1 MHFFPKY
8 SYIWCFPKDQEHAY
22 SQFVLPANLI
32 SLRLVTFITLFGM
45 SLFLVIDFFRDVEYS
60 IVLATR
66 AIILTVALIIMGA
79 SYRSKLSSGT
89 IQWMIVILTFLNFGS
104 AMVTALFARMPSY
117 YLTNLLF
124 LIEVLV
130 VTATGLHFRNAL
142 KLNTACL
149 VLFLIFSQWIK
160 QDPFYVSQYP
170 HLISIFIYIHI
181 IGGVLESRRRLNFLQ
196 FTDLTEQKRLV
207 EDLNNQKSKII
218 SILSHDIASPVH
230 SLLGIVNL
238 EKKGQIRPEELPPI
252 MEKIGDELSRVHTL
266 MFSLMRWSKSQMDG
280 FSVVDF
286 LFNLNDLV
294 RENIALFK
302 TKMDSKNIVFNVR
315 ESGEQWVKADIEMI
329 RLVLRNLISNAI
341 KFSKPGGE
349 VNVTIK
355 VDSGNVI
362 FEIANMSP
370 PLSEEAHDQLIGFR
384 MMSTPGTLNERGSG
398 LGLALAKHFTELN
411 NGKLTLQPY
420 TASKQIIF
428 CLELPLAKVPVE
440 NEMASAE
447 A

>member
-1 MHFFPKY
+1 MHFFSKY
-8 SYIWCFPKDQEHAY
+8 SYIWSFRKDQELAY
-22 SQFVLPANLI
+22 SDFVLPGNLI

-60 IVLATR
+60 IVLLTR
-66 AIILTVALIIMGA
+66 AVILAVALVIMSA
-79 SYRSKLSSGT
+79 SYRTKLSSNT

-104 AMVTALFARMPSY
+104 AMVTATFARMPSY

-149 VLFLIFSQWIK
+149 VLFLIFSQYIK

-170 HLISIFIYIHI
+170 HLFSIFVYIHI

-196 FTDLTEQKRLV
+196 FTDLTEQKKLV
-207 EDLNNQKSKII
+207 ENLNNQKSKII

-238 EKKGQIRPEELPPI
+238 EKKGQIKAEELPPL

-286 LFNLNDLV
+286 LFNINDLV

-302 TKMDSKNIVFNVR
+302 TKMNAKNIVFHVR
-315 ESGEQWVKADIEMI
+315 DNGEQWVKADIEMI

-341 KFSKPGGE
+341 KFSKPGSE
-349 VNVTIK
+349 VNVTINANSSK
-355 VDSGNVI
+355 VI
-362 FEIANMSP
+362 FEIANVSP
-370 PLSEEAHDQLIGFR
+370 PLSEEAQDQLFGFR
-384 MMSTPGTLNERGSG
+384 MTSTPGTMNERGSG

-411 NGKLTLQPY
+411 NGKLTLKPY
-420 TASKQIIF
+420 SADQKIIF
-428 CLELPLAKVPVE
+428 CLELPLAKAPVE
-440 NEMASAE
+440 KERISVE